1 MQYLFPREKICEK
14 FLKAS
19 DMSLFHYFRISKP
32 AAEKVPA
39 EEVDAAYKRF
49 RTRTFWGV
57 TAAYT
62 LYYVCRMTLGVV
74 KQPLIDGGILSASQ
88 LGIIGSAFYFVY
100 AVGKFTNGFIAD
112 YCNIRRFMAA
122 GLGVSALIN
131 LILGI
136 LGLLHG
142 PLGIGSLAMM
152 LAFALL
158 WGVNG
163 WMQSMGSPP
172 GTISLSRWFPLKT
185 RGTMYSIFSST
196 PQLGKAVSMI
206 LTGFIVAAAG
216 WQWGFLAAAAAGV
229 AGTIISLV
237 FISDTPESRGLPS
250 VQELSGEPVRELDK
264 KPTRELQKWV
274 FRHPGIWVIAI
285 STAFLYITQHAVSDW
300 GVLFLQKQKTFSLES
315 ATQVIGIAEVFGV
328 AGNLMAGWLSDRLFR
343 GNRVRPVMIAGIL
356 AVLSLTGFL
365 FLGGGYWANIAF
377 VALFSMAFS
386 VVFCIVAGLMALDFV
401 PRKATGA
408 ALGIVGI
415 SSYAA
420 AGAQS
425 IVSGFLIDGN
435 AADGLYN
442 FTPVSIFWTVA
453 CLIAF
458 VLPIIGWKYLRP
470 KE

>member
-1 MQYLFPREKICEK
+1 
-14 FLKAS
+14 
-19 DMSLFHYFRISKP
+19 MSLYSYFRISKP
-32 AAEKVPA
+32 SKEKLPA
-39 EEVDAAYKRF
+39 EEVPAAYKRY
-49 RTRTFWGV
+49 RSRTFWGV

-62 LYYVCRMTLGVV
+62 LYYICRMTLGVV
-74 KQPLIDGGILSASQ
+74 KQPLIDGGVLTAGQ

-112 YCNIRRFMAA
+112 YCNIRRFMAV
-122 GLGVSALIN
+122 GIGVSAVVN
-131 LILGI
+131 LLLGI

-142 PLGIGSLAMM
+142 PLGFGAVVM
-152 LAFALL
+152 LLTFSVL
-158 WGVNG
+158 WGLNG

-172 GTISLSRWFPLKT
+172 GTISLSRWFPLAR

-196 PQLGKAVSMI
+196 PQLGKALSMI
-206 LTGFIVAAAG
+206 MTGFIVAAAG
-216 WQWGFLAAAAAGV
+216 WEWGFLAAAV
-229 AGTIISLV
+229 AGGIGLVISLV

-250 VQELSGEPVRELDK
+250 VQELSGEPVQAQDK

-300 GVLFLQKQKTFSLES
+300 GVLFLQKQKDFSLEK
-315 ATQVIGIAEVFGV
+315 ATQVIGLAEVFGV
-328 AGNLMAGWLSDRLFR
+328 AGNLAAGWLSDVLFR
-343 GNRVRPVMIAGIL
+343 GNRVRPVIL
-356 AVLSLTGFL
+356 AGLLAVASLTGFL
-365 FLGGGYWANIAF
+365 FLGGGFGWNMAL
-377 VALFSMAFS
+377 VAVFSCSFS

-420 AGAQS
+420 AGLQS
-425 IVSGFLIDGN
+425 VVSGYLIQGFTHQDI
-435 AADGLYN
+435 YN

-453 CLIAF
+453 CLLAF
-458 VLPIIGWKYLRP
+458 LLPVIGWKYLR
-470 KE
+470 K

>member
-1 MQYLFPREKICEK
+1 
-14 FLKAS
+14 
-19 DMSLFHYFRISKP
+19 MSLLSHFRISPP
-32 AAEKVPA
+32 AAEKLPPG
-39 EEVDAAYKRF
+39 EVDAAYRRY

-74 KQPLIDGGILSASQ
+74 KQPLIDGGILSAGQ

-100 AVGKFTNGFIAD
+100 AVGKFTNGFLAD
-112 YCNIRRFMAA
+112 HCNIRRFMAV
-122 GLGVSALIN
+122 GLGISALVN
-131 LILGI
+131 LVLGI
-136 LGLLHG
+136 LGLLYG
-142 PLGIGSLAMM
+142 PLGIASMVM
-152 LAFALL
+152 LLSFSIL
-158 WGVNG
+158 WGLNG
-163 WMQSMGSPP
+163 WVQSMGSPP

-206 LTGFIVAAAG
+206 VTGFIVAAVG
-216 WQWGFLAAAAAGV
+216 WQWGFLSAAAAGV
-229 AGTIISLV
+229 VGTVIALV

-250 VQELSGEPVRELDK
+250 VQELSGEPLRELDK
-264 KPTRELQKWV
+264 KPVQDLQKWV

-300 GVLFLQKQKTFSLES
+300 GVLFLQKQKAFSLEG

-328 AGNLMAGWLSDRLFR
+328 AGNLMAGWLSDRVFR
-343 GNRVRPVMIAGIL
+343 GNRVRPVVISGVL
-356 AVLSLTGFL
+356 AVLSLAGFL
-365 FLGGGYWANIAF
+365 FLGGSYWANVAF

-425 IVSGFLIDGN
+425 LVSGFLIEGN
-435 AADGLYN
+435 VADGLYN
-442 FTPVSIFWTVA
+442 FTPVSVFWTAA
-453 CLIAF
+453 CLVAF
-458 VLPIIGWKYLRP
+458 VLPVIGWKYLRP